1 MKIVF
6 SLFLLVCLSHSIK
19 SSSIKATLPEKEWYE
34 TTIFYQIYPR
44 SFMDSDY
51 NMDGI
56 GDIKGITSKLEHLKE
71 SGIDATWLSPIFSS
85 PMADFG
91 YDISDFVGVA
101 DIFGTMEDLKALFT
115 KAKGLDIKI
124 ILDFV
129 PNHTSDEH
137 EWFIA
142 SADPN
147 HKDHLKYKNY
157 YIWNDGKI
165 VDGKQQPPNNWVMF
179 Y

>member
-1 MKIVF
+1 MIF
-6 SLFLLVCLSHSIK
+6 SLFLIVCLTQSI
-19 SSSIKATLPEKEWYE
+19 SSVSIKATLPEKEWYE

-51 NMDGI
+51 NMDGV
-56 GDIKGITSKLEHLKE
+56 GDIKGITSKLEHLQE
-71 SGIDATWLSPIFSS
+71 SGIQATWLSPIFSS

-91 YDISDFVGVA
+91 YDISNFVDVA
-101 DIFGTMEDLKALFT
+101 DIFGSMDDLVELFD
-115 KAKGLDIKI
+115 KAKSLDIKI

-142 SADPN
+142 SSDPS
-147 HKDHLKYKNY
+147 HSDHLTYQNY
-157 YIWNDGKI
+157 YVWSDGKI
-165 VDGKQQPPNNWVMF
+165 VDGVRKPPNNWVI
-179 Y
+179 